1 VKNEE
6 EFYHEPHEQEDKQK
20 NFTTN
25 GTNGKTRTARTGRQT
40 EEFYHGP
47 HEQEQKKK
55 TTELH
60 GVSRRKDEIH
70 NKNSAL
76 LRVLCGFLFF
86 SKQICLTVLLSV
98 FFLLS
103 CSRAQIEAPVN
114 AEEPVIEVQSTED
127 TLIVEA
133 SLEVEVSTGAE
144 TPVSTVVDAGEEGA
158 PEDHFN
164 APLPERRFAV
174 IPESA
179 RPGEPVAVAYG
190 GETGSAAR
198 LQAALLDS
206 RGRRLSTARF
216 FSLQGENGAAALA
229 AILAIPSTAL
239 VGNAAIR
246 IEAVAGNGGT
256 EIISDLPFTI
266 DRREFPSETIALNQ
280 ENTDLRTVEDPQ
292 KTAEAEEIWAI
303 YLRTGTVV
311 YSGGPFVPPVTST
324 RRTSDYGSRRVYRYA
339 DNTTDTSIH
348 AGVDIGVPTGTEVT
362 ASAAGRV
369 VLAKYRIVT
378 GNTVVL
384 EHMPGVYSL
393 YYHMDSIAVDP
404 GDVVEAGALLG
415 ASGSTGLATGPH
427 LHWEIRVA
435 GENADPDAFLARPV
449 LDKNDIFDKL
459 SKPF

>member
-1 VKNEE
+1 MRKVS
-6 EFYHEPHEQEDKQK
+6 Q
-20 NFTTN
+20 
-25 GTNGKTRTARTGRQT
+25 AL
-40 EEFYHGP
+40 
-47 HEQEQKKK
+47 KKV
-55 TTELH
+55 TVT
-60 GVSRRKDEIH
+60 
-70 NKNSAL
+70 
-76 LRVLCGFLFF
+76 FLA
-86 SKQICLTVLLSV
+86 V
-98 FFLLS
+98 FFLAG
-103 CSRAQIEAPVN
+103 CSKAPEEAP
-114 AEEPVIEVQSTED
+114 ATIETADAPVIEEQIIEE

-133 SLEVEVSTGAE
+133 SLEVSVSTGVEISA
-144 TPVSTVVDAGEEGA
+144 SAIVDAGEEPD
-158 PEDHFN
+158 PEDHYN
-164 APLPERRFAV
+164 APLTGQRFAV

-179 RPGEPVAVAYG
+179 RPGEPVTVAFS
-190 GETGSAAR
+190 GETGSTAR
-198 LQAALLDS
+198 LQAVLLDS

-216 FSLQGENGAAALA
+216 FTLEGEIRA
-229 AILAIPSTAL
+229 AILAVPSTAL
-239 VGNAAIR
+239 IGNAAIR
-246 IEAVAGNGGT
+246 IEAGS
-256 EIISDLPFTI
+256 EIVRDLPFTI
-266 DRREFPSETIALNQ
+266 ERREFPSETIALNQ

-311 YSGGPFVPPVTST
+311 YSGGPFIPPVTST

-369 VLAKYRIVT
+369 ALAKYRIVT

-393 YYHMDSIAVDP
+393 YYHMDSIAVNP
-404 GDVVEAGALLG
+404 GNIVEAGAFLG
-415 ASGSTGLATGPH
+415 ESGSTGLATGPH

-435 GENADPDAFLARPV
+435 GENADPDAFLSRPI

>member
-1 VKNEE
+1 MKKIGTR
-6 EFYHEPHEQEDKQK
+6 EQ
-20 NFTTN
+20 
-25 GTNGKTRTARTGRQT
+25 
-40 EEFYHGP
+40 YL
-47 HEQEQKKK
+47 KKVAA
-55 TTELH
+55 T
-60 GVSRRKDEIH
+60 
-70 NKNSAL
+70 
-76 LRVLCGFLFF
+76 FF
-86 SKQICLTVLLSV
+86 AV
-98 FFLLS
+98 FLLAS
-103 CSRAQIEAPVN
+103 CSKAPEEAPVTVET
-114 AEEPVIEVQSTED
+114 AGEPVIEELIIED

-133 SLEVEVSTGAE
+133 SLEVAVSTGAE
-144 TPVSTVVDAGEEGA
+144 ISASTIVDTSEEPA
-158 PEDHFN
+158 PEELHN
-164 APLPERRFAV
+164 APLPQQRFAV

-179 RPGEPVAVAYG
+179 RPGEPVTVAFS

-198 LQAALLDS
+198 LQAVLLDS

-216 FSLQGENGAAALA
+216 FGLQGEDALA

-239 VGNAAIR
+239 VGNATIR
-246 IEAVAGNGGT
+246 IEAGS
-256 EIISDLPFTI
+256 EILRDLPFTI

-311 YSGGPFVPPVTST
+311 YSGGPFIPPVTST

-339 DNTTDTSIH
+339 DNSTDTSIH

-393 YYHMDSIAVDP
+393 YYHMDSIAVNP
-404 GDVVEAGALLG
+404 GDIVEAGALLG

-435 GENADPDAFLARPV
+435 GENADPDAFLSRPI